1 MAAARA
7 PIYLLL
13 LLLQH
18 SNAAQQRTFAEAK
31 RCADPEC
38 SKLMCR
44 GKAIADFTGPDC
56 RFANFKKDEMIY
68 VYHKLTGRSDRL
80 WAGSVGVTFGYFP
93 KELVEIN
100 QVYTTDELELPADD
114 TDFVC
119 FEDGADKFDSYEVDE
134 LLAKAKCSID
144 LKIPPKTLS
153 SESPSAEQ
161 SASESGTKSEEL
173 SLKSSEPSGESP
185 QSENKEPIKETP
197 PSSVQEAGE
206 EPSPS
211 ETKEPPE
218 KSLSPDSK
226 NLESQ
231 VNSGDQL
238 SSELSSSQDKP
249 SASESGSAPEE
260 LHLSSET
267 LTAPSQSEVDSPPVA
282 VSEPGEVFTSESD
295 ILAEEPPGSDSGVKQ
310 EISDSY
316 DSGIKEKQPL
326 DPESEKPLGEVPGLE
341 SQEQIVPSES
351 PEKQN
356 EGDQGKD
363 ENKVSDDTNDAHTN
377 TVNSQSKESQVES
390 VAHSATEENAKSQS
404 QVPDSEQ
411 AKNVSISQGE
421 EKTIYESKNIESF
434 TLIEND
440 RILNLKTDTGSTGDA
455 VVTEDEET
463 RRVTLDAEYQDE
475 DLEFYEPK
483 DEEEEDREP
492 AETPLLSYEN
502 IEMDLSD
509 QTAFENDSAST
520 ISSETKTSPSEEEVK
535 VPVGMGH
542 ATPVKQDKSILT
554 SLGDTFFAIVSGGER
569 TQDVTDLDGTDSEEQ
584 EDDEYEPN
592 EELEDEN
599 LYLLGMEKSD
609 MPENKQL
616 EPPFDDHIVVQ
627 AEEGLQESLSA
638 DTKADKAV
646 EIEQMINASAE
657 SLPESSLNMSSADET
672 PFPKSSTTAGS
683 VGIDVQDQPS
693 VKEISEPEA
702 KDSEFGEKTEE
713 IQTPPNDAPTESSE
727 GKETEIKIGGENE
740 VNIDHSNIPEDLQ
753 ENTDN
758 KLEDGSEPLKQEDFT
773 NEELPKLSEEPILV
787 NPNSEQEKIQDVI
800 QDKSSSLT
808 SEIPEDVK
816 SISDPVTAEHVEGEH
831 LKMQSSDP
839 KDGETTPPEARD
851 NEANVEDKKPVDEQ
865 TLESLPTVEDVLV
878 QKGSTVDSS
887 LETNESNKGTE
898 QLESIDHEKKQ
909 ESIDGNQDLQEKLSS
924 DVESPPVSVDEEEKD
939 GENLDGFL
947 EDENAASARQAREV
961 LGNADQEA
969 NADPKVSTESTF
981 GEELISGLES
991 EDTIT
996 QVQNDSVTETKEEK
1010 EIGKDDIEE
1019 SVVVAGDITEKNN
1032 DSDFSDTD
1040 TKTEIQEEEAKTE
1053 TLEVEDKATTDKEDL
1068 QKDISDQSDAKIADI
1083 EGSDPLTEEVV
1094 EDPLF
1099 LKTDTV
1105 EEESY
1110 IENIKAL
1117 SIIREF
1123 LDEERVAQF
1132 TKYLGPDNVMRL
1144 EAMFQ
1149 DMDSELKMARR
1160 DHVRLDYIDKAL
1172 DQILEASES
1181 NILDFVESVL
1191 DSREPN
1197 HEEMVTDKEL
1207 VDEETV
1213 LLDDVQEISYRLRNK
1228 HSTLSDSSVLV
1239 KEEEEG
1245 KNDVTLLQYT
1255 KYLFVLLQQSTLKLN
1270 SSQTAL
1276 GLDSYSEKTEGKP
1289 FVSVSKKLG
1298 VEIPATASPKQSI
1311 PSEGSEKESES
1322 DQGKVEHGI
1331 TKDMLVPNDVDAT
1344 AASSSPKDFE
1354 QPKDSQHETEI
1365 NLENISQMPC
1375 SEQATNVSLS
1385 QEGAKFHKNKDKESF
1400 TIIDKLRIQN
1410 LKTETCSAD
1419 DVNKDEETRRVV
1431 FDGEYLEDSFEP
1443 NHIYEVESVK
1453 QSTESHLLTYEKYKM
1468 QSVDHTTFETDF
1480 IPTTSSETKTHKSLD
1495 VRVSIGID
1503 HAMSANQDEYIQTTL
1518 GGGETQDVADLDGTS
1533 SSSED
1538 DDDDDDNGDYEP
1550 SEKLEDENLHLLGM
1564 KKTNMYENKNLEP
1577 PFDDNT
1583 VVLEKGSQDTLKTN
1597 SEEQEKKDELTE
1609 EREEGKNLYLIDMEK
1624 SNTCEN
1630 KHFKPPFYG
1639 RGFLLEKDGLQE
1651 SSPVDEDTSLDT
1663 EQKIN
1668 INANN
1673 LSENTVSMSDTESVE
1688 TDLHN
1693 QSEII
1698 NEKKTSISKTK
1709 TMVSLKTIE
1718 ESQTRLKDSEVE
1730 ANNKITSKENKVNV
1744 NHRVRQVQDYLQEN
1758 KEIDLVDVRKN
1769 LFEHDSLKQEDSTTK
1784 SKDSQEESIALQATE
1799 ENAKN
1804 ESHVPGSEQVQNAI
1818 NSEEAKMSKENKNI
1832 ESFTLID
1839 NDRMVNLK
1847 TEVGSTGDAVVTEDE
1862 ETRSVTFNGEYQDED
1877 FDPHEP
1883 QVKENVGVPRETPL
1897 LSYEKSDMR
1906 SSDRNTFDNNFSFTT
1921 FSETTT
1927 PSKGEIIISWVDM
1940 GHATPIKKEKDIL
1953 TTLGD
1958 TFFAIVSGG
1967 EQTQDVT
1974 DLDGSD
1980 LEEQEEDKP
1989 DEEIEGDKNL
1999 YLIGM
2004 EKSVHKE
2011 NEPES
2016 KVEEI
2021 NEANVEPVTE
2031 DLTEKNNNADTLE
2044 NSQEVEENE
2053 ETGAFKVGRN
2063 AETAGEE
2070 EKKNIFDQNNDKKAR
2085 GPLEELAKDS
2095 IPKYDTIEEASDA
2108 KNIKALNIIMV
2119 YLDEE
2124 RLAQFTKYLGPD
2136 KILRLEAMFQEMDFE
2151 LAQNVDSDQM
2161 DRSLDQIVEELEA
2174 NILTFVKGVL
2184 KSQEANSEEM
2194 VGEKKM
2200 VDEDD
2205 LVIDVQK
2212 ILYKLKH
2219 KYLLSDDS
2227 ILASEE
2233 VMDEEV
2239 SPCLAEALEEDRD
2252 VDSQESESWHT
2263 SLQQFFSNIYSALL
2277 AAKKSLTPVATLVE
2291 MDEMEQEDP
2300 ISTSSF
2306 SGVGTDP
2313 VILGTIPTLYSL
2325 LISRFLQLMSAL
2337 PEDMQPGSDFYG
2349 VQWEAVVITVFVGL
2363 ISILIF
2369 FWRTCLSVKSRVYQV
2384 SEKQLA
2390 EKIAA
2395 LMKEKSEALEKISEL
2410 ETKIKE
2416 AKESESTTQEK
2427 STHLQEEAA
2436 SLKAT
2441 VKELKNSNKQLDAK
2455 MRNLSQELLSQK
2467 SQNKRKQE
2475 MIYEGQKS
2483 IEQLKQ
2489 QYEQHSA
2496 ELSELQ
2502 IALNEAKMKEQKVRF
2517 DLRIVQEENVSLKER
2532 KEQATVKELKNSNK
2546 QLDAKM
2552 RNLSQEL
2559 LSQKSQNK
2567 RKQEM
2572 IYEGQKSIEQ
2582 LKQQYEQH
2590 SAELSEL
2597 QIALNEAKMK
2607 EQKVRFDLRSVQE
2620 ENVSLKERKEQL
2632 LKEAEGW
2639 SERQRELE
2647 EQIQLQ
2653 QKSNKD
2659 IEEALAYKENE
2670 IEVSQSRFSL
2680 VTEQCKTTSV
2690 NLKTTFS
2697 IQIIQLLKEAEG
2709 WSERQRELEEQ
2720 IQLQQ
2725 KSNKDIEEAL
2735 AYKENEIEIKT
2746 TLSIIE
2752 EEKTLYQRKLNDE
2765 VSARHELEEQMKQL
2779 QHNSS
2784 SLQADKTRLDNE
2796 CKTLRQ
2802 KVEILTELY
2811 QQKEM
2816 ALQKKLTQEEYE
2828 RQEKEQKLSAADEKA
2843 ILAIDEVK
2851 IYKQRIQEMEEELQ
2865 KTERSFKNQ
2874 IAGHEKK
2881 AHENW
2886 LIARTAERTLA
2897 EEKRECANLR
2907 QKLIEVNQR
2916 IVALQ
2921 RPSIVKPT
2929 PGRPEHHQPP
2939 PRRGALSR
2947 DGSFGPSPV
2956 SGGAP
2961 SPPIMMDASVRSA
2974 SANLSRSEDLKGN
2987 TGGIDGPSGTRR
2999 PPHDMS
3005 GRTSAPVDLGHSAL
3019 LNSGPRT
3026 SSPSVEGLP
3035 NPSNESEAPVMSAS
3049 SQQLEESPAVMPVA
3063 KGPPSFPGTPVM
3075 NSPAGAPMM
3084 SQPPGRSVG
3093 PTPPRGHFA
3102 SRPLPPPQIH
3112 GPPLIPRDFPPRPL
3126 LPPGGIPHPDPRGLI
3141 RGPLPPREF
3150 PPGPVPMHG
3159 PRDFPMP
3166 PPGVRDFPPGLP
3178 PPGPRDFPPGPPLPG
3193 SRDFPPGPPP
3203 PGARD
3208 FFPGPRD
3215 FPPGLPPPGAQE
3227 FPPGMRDFPP
3237 GPRPPGARDFPP
3249 GLPPPGARDFPPVL
3263 PPPGSREFVPGLP
3276 PLGARNFLPGP
3287 PPGSREFLPG
3297 PPPPGARDFP
3307 PGPPPSGPRDFIP
3320 GPHPGVPSGPSLP
3333 ERPVPPPHNATSQT
3347 DHEQAQNKP

>member
-1 MAAARA
+1 
-7 PIYLLL
+7 
-13 LLLQH
+13 
-18 SNAAQQRTFAEAK
+18 
-31 RCADPEC
+31 
-38 SKLMCR
+38 MCR

-1239 KEEEEG
+1239 KEEEEE
-1245 KNDVTLLQYT
+1245 
-1255 KYLFVLLQQSTLKLN
+1255 
-1270 SSQTAL
+1270 
-1276 GLDSYSEKTEGKP
+1276 EKQI
-1289 FVSVSKKLG
+1289 F
-1298 VEIPATASPKQSI
+1298 
-1311 PSEGSEKESES
+1311 
-1322 DQGKVEHGI
+1322 
-1331 TKDMLVPNDVDAT
+1331 
-1344 AASSSPKDFE
+1344 
-1354 QPKDSQHETEI
+1354 
-1365 NLENISQMPC
+1365 
-1375 SEQATNVSLS
+1375 
-1385 QEGAKFHKNKDKESF
+1385 DKE
-1400 TIIDKLRIQN
+1400 DN
-1410 LKTETCSAD
+1410 
-1419 DVNKDEETRRVV
+1419 
-1431 FDGEYLEDSFEP
+1431 
-1443 NHIYEVESVK
+1443 
-1453 QSTESHLLTYEKYKM
+1453 EKY
-1468 QSVDHTTFETDF
+1468 
-1480 IPTTSSETKTHKSLD
+1480 
-1495 VRVSIGID
+1495 
-1503 HAMSANQDEYIQTTL
+1503 
-1518 GGGETQDVADLDGTS
+1518 
-1533 SSSED
+1533 
-1538 DDDDDDNGDYEP
+1538 
-1550 SEKLEDENLHLLGM
+1550 
-1564 KKTNMYENKNLEP
+1564 
-1577 PFDDNT
+1577 
-1583 VVLEKGSQDTLKTN
+1583 
-1597 SEEQEKKDELTE
+1597 
-1609 EREEGKNLYLIDMEK
+1609 
-1624 SNTCEN
+1624 
-1630 KHFKPPFYG
+1630 
-1639 RGFLLEKDGLQE
+1639 
-1651 SSPVDEDTSLDT
+1651 
-1663 EQKIN
+1663 
-1668 INANN
+1668 
-1673 LSENTVSMSDTESVE
+1673 
-1688 TDLHN
+1688 
-1693 QSEII
+1693 
-1698 NEKKTSISKTK
+1698 
-1709 TMVSLKTIE
+1709 
-1718 ESQTRLKDSEVE
+1718 
-1730 ANNKITSKENKVNV
+1730 
-1744 NHRVRQVQDYLQEN
+1744 
-1758 KEIDLVDVRKN
+1758 
-1769 LFEHDSLKQEDSTTK
+1769 
-1784 SKDSQEESIALQATE
+1784 
-1799 ENAKN
+1799 
-1804 ESHVPGSEQVQNAI
+1804 
-1818 NSEEAKMSKENKNI
+1818 
-1832 ESFTLID
+1832 
-1839 NDRMVNLK
+1839 
-1847 TEVGSTGDAVVTEDE
+1847 
-1862 ETRSVTFNGEYQDED
+1862 
-1877 FDPHEP
+1877 
-1883 QVKENVGVPRETPL
+1883 
-1897 LSYEKSDMR
+1897 
-1906 SSDRNTFDNNFSFTT
+1906 
-1921 FSETTT
+1921 
-1927 PSKGEIIISWVDM
+1927 
-1940 GHATPIKKEKDIL
+1940 
-1953 TTLGD
+1953 
-1958 TFFAIVSGG
+1958 
-1967 EQTQDVT
+1967 
-1974 DLDGSD
+1974 
-1980 LEEQEEDKP
+1980 
-1989 DEEIEGDKNL
+1989 
-1999 YLIGM
+1999 
-2004 EKSVHKE
+2004 
-2011 NEPES
+2011 
-2016 KVEEI
+2016 
-2021 NEANVEPVTE
+2021 
-2031 DLTEKNNNADTLE
+2031 
-2044 NSQEVEENE
+2044 
-2053 ETGAFKVGRN
+2053 
-2063 AETAGEE
+2063 
-2070 EKKNIFDQNNDKKAR
+2070 
-2085 GPLEELAKDS
+2085 
-2095 IPKYDTIEEASDA
+2095 
-2108 KNIKALNIIMV
+2108 
-2119 YLDEE
+2119 
-2124 RLAQFTKYLGPD
+2124 
-2136 KILRLEAMFQEMDFE
+2136 
-2151 LAQNVDSDQM
+2151 
-2161 DRSLDQIVEELEA
+2161 
-2174 NILTFVKGVL
+2174 
-2184 KSQEANSEEM
+2184 
-2194 VGEKKM
+2194 
-2200 VDEDD
+2200 
-2205 LVIDVQK
+2205 
-2212 ILYKLKH
+2212 
-2219 KYLLSDDS
+2219 
-2227 ILASEE
+2227 
-2233 VMDEEV
+2233 
-2239 SPCLAEALEEDRD
+2239 
-2252 VDSQESESWHT
+2252 
-2263 SLQQFFSNIYSALL
+2263 
-2277 AAKKSLTPVATLVE
+2277 
-2291 MDEMEQEDP
+2291 
-2300 ISTSSF
+2300 
-2306 SGVGTDP
+2306 
-2313 VILGTIPTLYSL
+2313 
-2325 LISRFLQLMSAL
+2325 LMSAL

-2369 FWRTCLSVKSRVYQV
+2369 FWRTF

-2436 SLKAT
+2436 SLK
-2441 VKELKNSNKQLDAK
+2441 
-2455 MRNLSQELLSQK
+2455 
-2467 SQNKRKQE
+2467 
-2475 MIYEGQKS
+2475 
-2483 IEQLKQ
+2483 
-2489 QYEQHSA
+2489 
-2496 ELSELQ
+2496 
-2502 IALNEAKMKEQKVRF
+2502 
-2517 DLRIVQEENVSLKER
+2517 
-2532 KEQATVKELKNSNK
+2532 ATVKELKNSNK

-2670 IEVSQSRFSL
+2670 IE
-2680 VTEQCKTTSV
+2680 
-2690 NLKTTFS
+2690 
-2697 IQIIQLLKEAEG
+2697 LLKEAEG

-3026 SSPSVEGLP
+3026 SSPSVEGL
-3035 NPSNESEAPVMSAS
+3035 
-3049 SQQLEESPAVMPVA
+3049 VMPVA